1 MDSYRD
7 EYTINPETG
16 RKIKVGSQI
25 WKRLAAKYYMTDG
38 ECTDQ
43 TIPAS
48 RAYLS
53 IKVSALKQLTP
64 YRLVTHSRVSD
75 PKRDHQ

>member
-25 WKRLAAKYYMTDG
+25 WKRLAAKHYMIDVKFTD
-38 ECTDQ
+38 E
-43 TIPAS
+43 TIPDS
-48 RAYLS
+48 RA
-53 IKVSALKQLTP
+53 
-64 YRLVTHSRVSD
+64 
-75 PKRDHQ
+75 